1 MPSLVYFDKF
11 LKNQNDGTSAIYFDT
26 DDIYVALS
34 NTAPTVATDDFFN
47 DITELAAGD
56 GYDAGG
62 KQLTVSPTLDTDNHR
77 WDLDVDD
84 QTWTFTAQKTFRY
97 AIYYKSTGTAAT
109 SPLIAYSDLGAQAVT
124 GEFQLNVDGTYL
136 FRFAK

>member
-1 MPSLVYFDKF
+1 MATLEYFDQF
-11 LKNQNDGTSAIYFDT
+11 LKNQNDGTAVIDFDT
-26 DDIYVALS
+26 NTIKVALS
-34 NTAPTVATDDFFN
+34 NTAPTATTDNYFD

-62 KQLTVSPTLDTDNHR
+62 KTLTVSPTLDTTNHR

-84 QTWTFTAQKTFRY
+84 QTWTFTASKTFRY
-97 AIYYKSTGTAAT
+97 AIYYKSTGTAGT
-109 SPLIAYSDLGAQAVT
+109 SPLIAYSDLGAQTVT
-124 GEFQLNVDGTYL
+124 GDFQLNVDGTYL